1 MNSLLDKMYTMR
13 FCLASTF
20 SQEAE
25 AESESESENIP
36 TLTSSPSQSQ
46 SKMSN
51 NKCICVGYNHVACVF
66 KSKGKER

>member
-1 MNSLLDKMYTMR
+1 MNTLLDKMYTMR

-20 SQEAE
+20 SED
-25 AESESESENIP
+25 
-36 TLTSSPSQSQ
+36 TVSSQ
-46 SKMSN
+46 SN